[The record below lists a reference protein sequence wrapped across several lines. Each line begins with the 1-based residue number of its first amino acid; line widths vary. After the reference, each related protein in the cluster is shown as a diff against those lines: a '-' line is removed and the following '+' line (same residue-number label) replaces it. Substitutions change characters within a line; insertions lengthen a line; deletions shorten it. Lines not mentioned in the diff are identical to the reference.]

1 MDQPSGSAPQQVQQS
16 ALEPKSALE
25 LKPHEN
31 GLSGE
36 LRGLLQR
43 AGIISN
49 KKSKRGIAPPKVADQ
64 NSSSTT
70 DLAPKQ
76 PTEDDPI
83 GKALHDPIDT
93 AGHAVMT
100 ALKKAAGISKE
111 EYERATALSDDLANR
126 LRTTERRIKE
136 LEAEASS
143 FRDRALRA
151 EEWMQRISREIQSKF
166 PPEGALPKTDPGSSN
181 QDR

>member
-1 MDQPSGSAPQQVQQS
+1 MDKPSGSIPQQVQQS
-16 ALEPKSALE
+16 ATKD
-25 LKPHEN
+25 
-31 GLSGE
+31 GLTDE
-36 LRGLLQR
+36 LRGLLQQ

-49 KKSKRGIAPPKVADQ
+49 KKSNRGDVPLKVADK
-64 NSSSTT
+64 NSSSNAGVT
-70 DLAPKQ
+70 PKQ

-83 GKALHDPIDT
+83 NKTLDDPIDK

-100 ALKKAAGISKE
+100 VLKKAAGISNE
-111 EYERATALSDDLANR
+111 EYERATALADDLANK

-143 FRDRALRA
+143 FRDRAVRA
-151 EEWMQRISREIQSKF
+151 EEWMQRISHEIESKF
-166 PPEGALPKTDPGSSN
+166 ISPKGPLPKTASGSSN